1 MYLKSFCYEK
11 IRDVVRAELTYK
23 EAINRIPIKLYPYYM
38 LTKLYSKYYYNDKNR
53 VIEMAQIALN
63 KKLKKESV
71 AGNEMKEEI
80 HQILDRYVKT
90 K

>member
-1 MYLKSFCYEK
+1 
-11 IRDVVRAELTYK
+11 
-23 EAINRIPIKLYPYYM
+23 
-38 LTKLYSKYYYNDKNR
+38 
-53 VIEMAQIALN
+53 MAQIALN